1 MDFIYFLEIFLN
13 FCYFQLILV
22 CVLDFTKV
30 AEIEL
35 KQMYIAKIAL
45 WVSGR
50 VIYATIFGV
59 FA

>member
-1 MDFIYFLEIFLN
+1 
-13 FCYFQLILV
+13 
-22 CVLDFTKV
+22 LDCTKV

-35 KQMYIAKIAL
+35 KQIYIAKIAL
-45 WVSGR
+45 WISGR